1 MKVKGQFIIMK
12 ISIIIS
18 LLIISLFATFF
29 VYKKRRYENKKIEN
43 LLQDF
48 NRFEIVANV
57 FFGLLHK
64 LKGRRLKVFIKE
76 EIIFIV
82 GFDHY
87 RGRFTNYVFT
97 NNTNI
102 TQKTIKLPVYYIENI
117 FCLNNIITI
126 QAIQDFKLAKIEVLN
141 ESDEN
146 QIEKLFYFQQTFY
159 GNKSD

>member
-1 MKVKGQFIIMK
+1 MSLLLSIKVKGQFIIMK

-29 VYKKRRYENKKIEN
+29 VYKKRRYENKKIEF

-48 NRFEIVANV
+48 IRFEIVANV

-64 LKGRRLKVFIKE
+64 LKGCRLRVFIKG

-82 GFDHY
+82 GFDYY
-87 RGRFTNYVFT
+87 RGRFTNYIFT
-97 NNTNI
+97 NDTNI
-102 TQKTIKLPVYYIENI
+102 TQKTIKIPVYYIENI
-117 FCLNNIITI
+117 FCLNDIITI

-141 ESDEN
+141 
-146 QIEKLFYFQQTFY
+146 K
-159 GNKSD
+159 